1 MSGFERAFWASLTPE
16 QIGVIEDFEYSFLA
30 EQGYRVKGCRLY
42 EKRRKRLK
50 NALKRN
56 KARLIYII
64 YPEKDGKGVRY
75 FYELRQKGQV
85 TIRSKA
91 VRFLFGGDAGGS
103 AEQKEE

>member
-1 MSGFERAFWASLTPE
+1 MSGFERVFWASLTPE
-16 QIGVIEDFEYSFLA
+16 QIGIIEEFEYGFLA
-30 EQGYRVKGCRLY
+30 ECGYRVKGCRLY

-75 FYELRQKGQV
+75 FYELRQKGHA

-91 VRFLFGGDAGGS
+91 ILFVMGGVSDGE
-103 AEQKEE
+103 EQSKE